1 MSTLKGMNVV
11 MRISKEFV
19 LREIAGNYIVVPF
32 GENAVSF
39 KAMITLN
46 KTGAFLWRKLEEEI
60 TEEELLAAI
69 IEEYDIDSERA
80 KADIAQFIEKL
91 QTANILK
98 A

>member
-1 MSTLKGMNVV
+1 

-19 LREIAGNYIVVPF
+19 LREIAGNHIVVPF
-32 GENAVSF
+32 GENSVSF

-46 KTGAFLWRKLEEEI
+46 KTGAFLWKQLEEEK

-69 IEEYDIDSERA
+69 LEEYDIDYETA

-91 QTANILK
+91 QTASILK
-98 A
+98 V

>member
-1 MSTLKGMNVV
+1 MIMKIL
-11 MRISKEFV
+11 KEFV
-19 LREIAGNYIVVPF
+19 LREVAGNYIVVPF

-46 KTGAFLWRKLEEEI
+46 KTGAFLWRQLEEER

-69 IEEYDIDSERA
+69 LEEYDIDSEIA
-80 KADIAQFIEKL
+80 KADIAQFVERL
-91 QTANILK
+91 QAAGILK

>member
-1 MSTLKGMNVV
+1 

-46 KTGAFLWRKLEEEI
+46 KTGAFLWKKLEEER

-69 IEEYDIDSERA
+69 LEEYDIDYETA
-80 KADIAQFIEKL
+80 KADITQFIERL
-91 QTANILK
+91 QTAGILK
-98 A
+98 V